1 MEGALGPISA
11 TIEGATMAR
20 KTGAIRPWL
29 ALGLVLTA
37 GAFLLSGC
45 ATPQKGASGGAA
57 SGAASA
63 RPGPK
68 TIGELQ
74 AFIKSKYAA
83 EPWYMAIREIRFQ
96 TKFGR
101 PVITVY
107 VPDEPLPPNSQG
119 FDNDRAILDA
129 IEESGQAFANNYETV
144 NAYGTRLSSSEAA
157 FAPIPALK
165 PLAALP
171 KPTNPAE
178 LKTWLDGQW
187 GPKGAD
193 PLKGEAW
200 FDTLMAAPMSVKEEP
215 GGNVLLIQAGLPW
228 TAQGTEMH
236 TSIMYALGLA
246 GADFVTWQKALYAD
260 ASKNGSMDA
269 MKYEFPYK

>member
-1 MEGALGPISA
+1 MAQTGALRTA
-11 TIEGATMAR
+11 VAF
-20 KTGAIRPWL
+20 
-29 ALGLVLTA
+29 GLVFAA
-37 GAFLLSGC
+37 GSFVVSGC
-45 ATPQKGASGGAA
+45 ATPQRDASGGTAPVTK
-57 SGAASA
+57 SA
-63 RPGPK
+63 RTGPK
-68 TIGELQ
+68 TVEELR
-74 AFIKSKYAA
+74 AYVRDRYAA
-83 EPWYMAIREIRFQ
+83 EPWYMAIKEIRFQ

-144 NAYGTRLSSSEAA
+144 NVYGSRLSSTEDV

-171 KPTNPAE
+171 KPTNPDE

-187 GPKGAD
+187 GPKGAT
-193 PLKGEAW
+193 PLKGEVW
-200 FDTLMAAPMSVKEEP
+200 FETLMAAPMSVVEEP
-215 GGNVLLIQAGLPW
+215 GGKILLIQANLPW
-228 TAQGTEMH
+228 TAEGTEMH
-236 TSIMYALGLA
+236 TNIMYAVGLA
-246 GADFVTWQKALYAD
+246 GVDFVTWQKALYAD
-260 ASKNGSMDA
+260 ASKNGSMDT